1 LIARIRPGK
10 KVMAAGL
17 QRGAD
22 TGPNSLATSEPAEVK
37 RADVGNPMALVSPL
51 LNHRV
56 PKAMALM
63 SRLSLWGQ
71 KGQIYSEEAFR
82 HMLAIERKRAIRS
95 NRSLL
100 LLLVRFKGASGSRVE
115 IPPAVSAA
123 LFSGLGLC
131 VREIDFVGWHREGR
145 IAGAVLAQGRSV
157 LNSHAVPRII
167 ERVIAVLRW
176 RLSTNEAKKLDVRV
190 IPLGRG

>member
-1 LIARIRPGK
+1 
-10 KVMAAGL
+10 M
-17 QRGAD
+17 
-22 TGPNSLATSEPAEVK
+22 
-37 RADVGNPMALVSPL
+37 GNPMALGSPL

-82 HMLAIERKRAIRS
+82 HLLAIERKRASRS

-100 LLLVRFKGASGSRVE
+100 LLLVRFKGVSGRRVE

-123 LFSGLGLC
+123 LFSGLALC
-131 VREIDFVGWHREGR
+131 VREIDVVGWHREGR
-145 IAGAVLAQGRSV
+145 IAGAVLAQGHSV

-167 ERVIAVLRW
+167 ERVTDVLRR
-176 RLSTNEAKKLDVRV
+176 RLSTNETKNLDVRV
-190 IPLGRG
+190 ISLGRGQST

>member
-1 LIARIRPGK
+1 
-10 KVMAAGL
+10 M
-17 QRGAD
+17 
-22 TGPNSLATSEPAEVK
+22 
-37 RADVGNPMALVSPL
+37 GNPMALGSPL
-51 LNHRV
+51 LSHRV

-71 KGQIYSEEAFR
+71 RGQIYSEEAFR

-95 NRSLL
+95 SRSLL

-123 LFSGLGLC
+123 LFSGLALC

-145 IAGAVLAQGRSV
+145 IAGAVLAQGHLM

-167 ERVIAVLRW
+167 ERVTAVLRS
-176 RLSTNEAKKLDVRV
+176 RLSTSEAEKLDVRV